1 MGAFMTNWKVQAKIY
16 IAIIAVVSNFAF
28 ADASFSASKSIKPA
42 SAGRTATTPSNTIL
56 SGLSAPKSTVG
67 INGDF
72 YIDTKALT
80 IYGPKASGRWPVGIS
95 LRGTQGT
102 TGTAG
107 ASGANGTDGRNAS
120 SVAAV
125 TGAQGATGATGAT
138 GIRGEAGVAGASG
151 GAGIAGVATFKEL
164 VNILGT
170 FTSLYFSLNSL

>member
-1 MGAFMTNWKVQAKIY
+1 MTNWKVQAKIY

-125 TGAQGATGATGAT
+125 TGA
-138 GIRGEAGVAGASG
+138 
-151 GAGIAGVATFKEL
+151 
-164 VNILGT
+164 
-170 FTSLYFSLNSL
+170 